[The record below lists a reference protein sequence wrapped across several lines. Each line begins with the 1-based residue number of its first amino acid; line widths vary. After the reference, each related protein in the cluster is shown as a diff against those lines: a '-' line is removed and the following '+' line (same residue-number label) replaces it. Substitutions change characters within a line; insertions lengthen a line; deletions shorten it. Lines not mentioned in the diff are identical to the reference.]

1 MKSAAKRST
10 ASRKPSAST
19 RRTPARPSPAAAP
32 MGDEMLTGGHPEPD
46 DMLGGGNDELMD
58 EDAELGLGGEEGGGD
73 TDIDEDM

>member
-1 MKSAAKRST
+1 
-10 ASRKPSAST
+10 
-19 RRTPARPSPAAAP
+19 